1 MIALLK
7 NGAEQGTRLFGHI
20 DWFMFGAALAISLL
34 GLLTMFSFPES
45 EAIGGDFFERQLIWI
60 ALALAVFFAASLPEY
75 LFLRRTPVVVALY
88 GGVLL
93 LLGLVLTLG
102 TVVKGAQE
110 RFNLGLFFVQPSDPA
125 KVALVVLLAK
135 YFSRRHIEIAQIR
148 HVLIPGAYAAC
159 ALSLVFFQPD
169 IGSALIIACVWLG
182 VVLVAGI
189 SWKHLATLAII
200 GVIFAG
206 ALWQWGLQPYQKE
219 RVVAFLHPL
228 SDLHGAGYN
237 AYQAAVAVGSG
248 QLFGKGVGYGTQSK
262 LQFLP
267 EYETDF
273 IFAAFA
279 EEWGFVGVILLFG
292 LFSVIIVRILSHAL
306 HGSDNFHSLFAAG
319 IAIYILSQLM
329 IHVGMNIG
337 LLPITGTT
345 LPFMSYGGSHL
356 ITEFAAL
363 GALCGMRR
371 RARPSIQVR
380 DGTELIGAV

>member
-1 MIALLK
+1 MISAIK
-7 NGAEQGTRLFGHI
+7 GGAEHGTRLFGHI
-20 DWFMFGAALAISLL
+20 DWYVFSAALSVSIL
-34 GLLTMFSFPES
+34 GLVTMYSFPGEN
-45 EAIGGDFFERQLIWI
+45 AFFERQLIWI
-60 ALALAVFFAASLPEY
+60 ALALVVFFVASLPEY

-88 GGVLL
+88 GGMLI
-93 LLGLVLTLG
+93 LLGLVLMLG

-110 RFNLGLFFVQPSDPA
+110 RFNLGLFFVQPSDPM
-125 KVALVVLLAK
+125 KVAFVVLLAK
-135 YFSRRHIEIAQIR
+135 YFSRRHIEIAHIR
-148 HVLIPGAYAAC
+148 HILISGAYAAC
-159 ALSLVFFQPD
+159 ALGLVFFQPD
-169 IGSALIIACVWLG
+169 IGSALIVALIWLG

-189 SWKHLATLAII
+189 SWKHLATLLLI
-200 GVIFAG
+200 GVIAGG
-206 ALWQWGLQPYQKE
+206 ALSQWGLQPYQKE
-219 RVVAFLHPL
+219 RVLAFLHPL

-279 EEWGFVGVILLFG
+279 EEWGFIGILLLFG
-292 LFSVIIVRILSHAL
+292 LFSVLIIRILSHAL
-306 HGSDNFHSLFAAG
+306 RGGDNFHSLFASG
-319 IAIYILSQLM
+319 IAIYFLAQFM

-356 ITEFAAL
+356 ITEFGAL
-363 GALCGMRR
+363 GILMGMRR
-371 RARPSIQVR
+371 HARLSIHSR
-380 DGTELIGAV
+380 DETELIGAI